1 MNPWKVSAQFAAFV
15 WFINARTTATRAE
28 ALRFAREN
36 WVGFLPAAHEG
47 VGKLLIRV
55 ARLPS
60 RRDRNYERRSA
71 SPARKRSIKEM
82 SGAAL

>member
-15 WFINARTTATRAE
+15 WFTNARKTATREE
-28 ALRFAREN
+28 AMQYAREN

-55 ARLPS
+55 ARLQTTHGH
-60 RRDRNYERRSA
+60 NYEQRSA
-71 SPARKRSIKEM
+71 SPARKRTIKEM
-82 SGAAL
+82 SGVA